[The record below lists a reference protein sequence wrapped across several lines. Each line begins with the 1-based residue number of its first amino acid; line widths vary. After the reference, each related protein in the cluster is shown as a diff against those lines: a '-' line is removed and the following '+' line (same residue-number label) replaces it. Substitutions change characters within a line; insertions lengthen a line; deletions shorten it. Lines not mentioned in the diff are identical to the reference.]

1 MDRGKSKIV
10 NRMNFIFFFFLL
22 FSAFLI
28 SKIFYIQN
36 FDSEVEGNNISLETI
51 KNVEVES
58 TRGNI
63 YSSDGDLIV
72 STVSKFEIRWDSQVA
87 SEKIFQSNKV
97 KLAQELSKLLSESTD
112 YFTDIINNARKNNN
126 RYLLIAKDLDINQLN
141 ALKTFPMFNLG
152 MYRGGLIIKE
162 NYLRKSH
169 LGKIAERT
177 IGSFKKGIKEVGLEQ
192 AYSQYLGGKNGVRR
206 MQKIANGQ
214 WKPLKIEY
222 EIEPKEGYDLH
233 TTIDLKIQEF
243 THNELL
249 MQLEKFEADHGT
261 AIIMETNT
269 GNILGISN
277 LGRNSEGNYYERLNY
292 AIGERYEPG
301 SIFKLMTLIAALE
314 DGVVKHT
321 DSVDT
326 KNGRL
331 KINENYE
338 VRDSNRKGYGKI
350 TIAKAFEV
358 SSNTGMVKMVYD
370 NYKSKP
376 ERFVNRLYNMRLNE
390 KINTPIQGEPSP
402 KIPHPTDKDW
412 NSITLPWMGFGYG
425 VSLTPLQ
432 ILTFYN
438 AVANNGEMLK
448 PKFVNKI
455 SSIGNKPIYE
465 IDREVI
471 MPSICSQK
479 TLDVV
484 KEMLENI
491 VQKPWGTA
499 NRIHDDY
506 IKIAGKTGTSQ
517 TDYVKDGDKPVNV
530 QYIASFVGYFPSD
543 NPKYTGIVVIHK
555 PNKSKGYYGGTVA
568 APVFKRIAQKIQGL
582 SPTIVEINKKDID
595 NLF

>member
-1 MDRGKSKIV
+1 MDRDKSKIV

-28 SKIFYIQN
+28 SKIFYIQQ
-36 FDSEVEGNNISLETI
+36 DEIELGTI
-51 KNVEVES
+51 KDVEVES

-141 ALKTFPMFNLG
+141 ALKTFPMFNLD

-214 WKPLKIEY
+214 WKPLKTEY

-243 THNELL
+243 AHNELL
-249 MQLEKFEADHGT
+249 SQLEKFEADHGT

-277 LGRNSEGNYYERLNY
+277 LGINSEGNYYERLNY
-292 AIGERYEPG
+292 AIGEKYEPG

-314 DGVVKHT
+314 DGIVKHT
-321 DSVDT
+321 DSIDT
-326 KNGRL
+326 KNGIYNIRGRE
-331 KINENYE
+331 I
-338 VRDSNRKGYGKI
+338 RDSNKKGYGKI

-358 SSNTGMVKMVYD
+358 SSNTAMVRMVHE
-370 NYKSKP
+370 NYKSNP
-376 ERFVNRLYNMRLNE
+376 ERFVNRLYNMKLNN
-390 KINTPIQGEPSP
+390 KINTPIGGEPNP
-402 KIPHPTDKDW
+402 RIPYPTDEDW
-412 NSITLPWMGFGYG
+412 VNTTLPWMAYGYG

-438 AVANNGEMLK
+438 AVANNGEMVK
-448 PKFVNKI
+448 PKFANKI
-455 SSIGNKPIYE
+455 SSIGNKPIHE
-465 IDREVI
+465 INKEII
-471 MPSICSQK
+471 MPSICSK
-479 TLDVV
+479 KNLDIV
-484 KEMLENI
+484 KQMLENI

-499 NRIHDDY
+499 NRINDDY

-517 TDYVKDGDKPVNV
+517 TDYVKDGDKPINV

-568 APVFKRIAQKIQGL
+568 APVFKRIAQKIQSL
-582 SPTIVEINKKDID
+582 SPTIVEINQKDID
-595 NLF
+595 NL

>member
-1 MDRGKSKIV
+1 MDRGKSKSKIV

-36 FDSEVEGNNISLETI
+36 FDSALLETI

-112 YFTDIINNARKNNN
+112 YFTDIMNNARKNNN

-162 NYLRKSH
+162 NHLRKSH

-192 AYSQYLGGKNGVRR
+192 AYNQYLGGKNGIRL

-214 WKPLKIEY
+214 WKPLKTEY

-243 THNELL
+243 AHNELL
-249 MQLEKFEADHGT
+249 SQLEKFEADHGT

-277 LGRNSEGNYYERLNY
+277 LGINSEGNYYERLNY
-292 AIGERYEPG
+292 AIGEKYEPG
-301 SIFKLMTLIAALE
+301 STFKLMTLIAALE
-314 DGVVKHT
+314 DGIVKHT
-321 DSVDT
+321 DSIDT
-326 KNGRL
+326 KNGIY
-331 KINENYE
+331 KIYGREII
-338 VRDSNRKGYGKI
+338 DSNNKGYGKI

-358 SSNTGMVKMVYD
+358 SSNTGMVRMVHE
-370 NYKSKP
+370 NYKSNP
-376 ERFVNRLYNMRLNE
+376 ERFVNRLYNMKLNN
-390 KINTPIQGEPSP
+390 KINTPIGGEPNP
-402 KIPHPTDKDW
+402 RIPYPTDEDW
-412 NSITLPWMGFGYG
+412 VNTTLPWMAYGYG

-438 AVANNGEMLK
+438 AVANNGEMVK
-448 PKFVNKI
+448 PKFANKI
-455 SSIGNKPIYE
+455 SSIGNKPIHE
-465 IDREVI
+465 INKEII
-471 MPSICSQK
+471 MPSICSK
-479 TLDVV
+479 KNLDIV
-484 KEMLENI
+484 KQMLENI

-499 NRIHDDY
+499 NRINDDY

-517 TDYVKDGDKPVNV
+517 TGYDKKGDKSVNV

-543 NPKYTGIVVIHK
+543 NPKYTGIVVIHEPK
-555 PNKSKGYYGGTVA
+555 KSKGYYGGTVA
-568 APVFKRIAQKIQGL
+568 APVFKRIAQKIQSL

>member
-1 MDRGKSKIV
+1 MSKGKSKIV

-36 FDSEVEGNNISLETI
+36 EGTNNSLETI
-51 KNVEVES
+51 KNIEVES

-63 YSSDGDLIV
+63 YSSNGDLIA
-72 STVSKFEIRWDSQVA
+72 STVSKFEIRWDSQVP

-97 KLAQELSKLLSESTD
+97 ELAQKLSELLSDSTE
-112 YFTDIINNARKNNN
+112 YYLDIMNSARKNKN
-126 RYLLIAKDLDINQLN
+126 RYVFIAKDLDVNQLN
-141 ALKTFPMFNLG
+141 TVKTFPMFNLG
-152 MYRGGLIIKE
+152 IYTGGLIIKE
-162 NYLRKSH
+162 NHLRKSH

-192 AYSQYLGGKNGVRR
+192 AYGQYLGGKNGIRR
-206 MQKIANGQ
+206 MQKIAKGQ
-214 WKPLKIEY
+214 WKPLRTEY
-222 EIEPKEGYDLH
+222 EIEPKQGYDLH
-233 TTIDLKIQEF
+233 TTIDLKIQDF

-249 MQLEKFEADHGT
+249 NQLEKFEADHGT
-261 AIIMETNT
+261 AIIMETKT

-277 LGRNSEGNYYERLNY
+277 LGINPEGNYYERLNY
-292 AIGERYEPG
+292 AIGEKFEPG
-301 SIFKLMTLIAALE
+301 STFKLMSLIAALE
-314 DGVVKHT
+314 DGIIEHT

-326 KNGRL
+326 KNGIL
-331 KINENYE
+331 KIGNKYE
-338 VRDSNRKGYGKI
+338 IKDSNNKGYGKI
-350 TIAKAFEV
+350 TFAKAFEV
-358 SSNTGMVKMVYD
+358 SSNTGMVKMIYD

-390 KINTPIQGEPSP
+390 KINIPIGGEPLP
-402 KIPHPTDKDW
+402 IMPHPSDEGW
-412 NSITLPWMGFGYG
+412 NKISLPWMVYGYG
-425 VSLTPLQ
+425 VYLTPIQ

-438 AVANNGEMLK
+438 AVANNGEMVR

-455 SSIGNKPIYE
+455 SSIGNKPIHE
-465 IDREVI
+465 IEREVI

-484 KEMLENI
+484 KEMLENV
-491 VQKPWGTA
+491 VQKPWGTG
-499 NRIHDDY
+499 NIIHNDY
-506 IKIAGKTGTSQ
+506 VKIAGKTGTSQ
-517 TDYVKDGDKPVNV
+517 TKYWANGDEPINV

-543 NPKYTGIVVIHK
+543 NPKYTGIVVIHEPK
-555 PNKSKGYYGGTVA
+555 KSKGYYGGTVA

>member
-1 MDRGKSKIV
+1 MAKGKSKIV

-36 FDSEVEGNNISLETI
+36 FYYEDERNNISLETI

-63 YSSDGDLIV
+63 YSSDGDLIA

-87 SEKIFQSNKV
+87 SEKIFQNNKV
-97 KLAQELSKLLSESTD
+97 KLAQELSKLLSKNTE
-112 YFTDIINNARKNNN
+112 YFIDIINNARKNNN

-141 ALKTFPMFNLG
+141 TLKTFPIFNLG
-152 MYRGGLIIKE
+152 IYKGGLIIKE
-162 NYLRKSH
+162 NHLRKSH

-192 AYSQYLGGKNGVRR
+192 AYSQYLGGKNGIRL
-206 MQKIANGQ
+206 MQKISKGQ
-214 WKPLKIEY
+214 WKPLKTEY
-222 EIEPKEGYDLH
+222 EIEPKQGYDLH
-233 TTIDLKIQEF
+233 TTIDLKIQDF

-249 MQLEKFEADHGT
+249 SQLEKFEADHGT
-261 AIIMETNT
+261 AIIMETKT
-269 GNILGISN
+269 GNILSISN
-277 LGRNSEGNYYERLNY
+277 LGINSEGNYYERLNY
-292 AIGERYEPG
+292 AIGEKYEPG
-301 SIFKLMTLIAALE
+301 STFKLMTIIATLE
-314 DGVVKHT
+314 DGLVKHT
-321 DSVDT
+321 DSIDT
-326 KNGRL
+326 KNGIL
-331 KINENYE
+331 KIGTKEIK
-338 VRDSNRKGYGKI
+338 DSNKKGYGRI
-350 TIAKAFEV
+350 TVAKAFEV

-376 ERFVNRLYNMRLNE
+376 ERFVNRLYNMKLNE
-390 KINTPIQGEPSP
+390 KINTPIGGEPLP
-402 KIPHPTDKDW
+402 IMPHPSDEDW
-412 NSITLPWMGFGYG
+412 NSISLPWMAFGYG
-425 VSLTPLQ
+425 VYLTPIQ

-438 AVANNGEMLK
+438 AVANNGEMVK

-455 SSIGNKPIYE
+455 SSIGNKPIHE
-465 IDREVI
+465 IEREVI
-471 MPSICSQK
+471 MPSISSQK

-484 KEMLENI
+484 KEMLENV

-499 NRIHDDY
+499 NRIHNDY
-506 IKIAGKTGTSQ
+506 VKIAGKTGTSQ
-517 TDYVKDGDKPVNV
+517 TKYWSVRDEPINV

-543 NPKYTGIVVIHK
+543 DPKYTGIVVIHEPK
-555 PNKSKGYYGGTVA
+555 KSKGYYGGTVA
-568 APVFKRIAQKIQGL
+568 APVFKRIAQKIQSL

>member
-1 MDRGKSKIV
+1 
-10 NRMNFIFFFFLL
+10 
-22 FSAFLI
+22 
-28 SKIFYIQN
+28 
-36 FDSEVEGNNISLETI
+36 
-51 KNVEVES
+51 
-58 TRGNI
+58 
-63 YSSDGDLIV
+63 
-72 STVSKFEIRWDSQVA
+72 
-87 SEKIFQSNKV
+87 
-97 KLAQELSKLLSESTD
+97 
-112 YFTDIINNARKNNN
+112 
-126 RYLLIAKDLDINQLN
+126 
-141 ALKTFPMFNLG
+141 
-152 MYRGGLIIKE
+152 
-162 NYLRKSH
+162 
-169 LGKIAERT
+169 
-177 IGSFKKGIKEVGLEQ
+177 
-192 AYSQYLGGKNGVRR
+192 
-206 MQKIANGQ
+206 
-214 WKPLKIEY
+214 
-222 EIEPKEGYDLH
+222 
-233 TTIDLKIQEF
+233 
-243 THNELL
+243 
-249 MQLEKFEADHGT
+249 
-261 AIIMETNT
+261 METNT

-331 KINENYE
+331 KIKGKFE
-338 VRDSNRKGYGKI
+338 VRDSNGKGYGKI

-402 KIPHPTDKDW
+402 KIPHPTDKGW

-479 TLDVV
+479 TLDIV

-491 VQKPWGTA
+491 VEKPWGTA

>member
-36 FDSEVEGNNISLETI
+36 FDSALLETI

-112 YFTDIINNARKNNN
+112 YFTDIMNNARKNNN

-162 NYLRKSH
+162 NHLRKSH
-169 LGKIAERT
+169 LGNIAERT

-214 WKPLKIEY
+214 WKPLKTEY

-243 THNELL
+243 AHNELL
-249 MQLEKFEADHGT
+249 SQLEKFEADHGT

-277 LGRNSEGNYYERLNY
+277 LGINSEGNYYERLNY
-292 AIGERYEPG
+292 AIGEKYEPG
-301 SIFKLMTLIAALE
+301 STFKLMTLIAALE
-314 DGVVKHT
+314 DGIVKHT
-321 DSVDT
+321 DSIDT
-326 KNGRL
+326 KNGIY
-331 KINENYE
+331 KIYGREII
-338 VRDSNRKGYGKI
+338 DSNNKGYGKL

-358 SSNTGMVKMVYD
+358 SSNTGMVRMVHE
-370 NYKSKP
+370 NYKSNP
-376 ERFVNRLYNMRLNE
+376 ERFVNRLYNMKLNN
-390 KINTPIQGEPSP
+390 KINTPIGGEPNP
-402 KIPHPTDKDW
+402 RIPYPTDEDW
-412 NSITLPWMGFGYG
+412 YKTTLPWMAYGYG

-438 AVANNGEMLK
+438 AVANNGEMVK
-448 PKFVNKI
+448 PKFANKI
-455 SSIGNKPIYE
+455 SSIGNKPIHE
-465 IDREVI
+465 INKEII
-471 MPSICSQK
+471 MPSICSK
-479 TLDVV
+479 KNLDIV
-484 KEMLENI
+484 KQMLENI

-499 NRIHDDY
+499 NRINDDY
-506 IKIAGKTGTSQ
+506 VKIAGKTGTSQ
-517 TDYVKDGDKPVNV
+517 TGYDKKGDKSVNV

-543 NPKYTGIVVIHK
+543 NPKYTGIVVIHEPK
-555 PNKSKGYYGGTVA
+555 KSKGYYGGTVA
-568 APVFKRIAQKIQGL
+568 APVFKRIAQKIQSL